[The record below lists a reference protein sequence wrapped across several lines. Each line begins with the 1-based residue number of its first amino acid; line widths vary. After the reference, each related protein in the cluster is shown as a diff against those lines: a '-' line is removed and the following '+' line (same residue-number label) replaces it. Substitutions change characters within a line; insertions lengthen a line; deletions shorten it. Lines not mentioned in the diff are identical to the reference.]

1 MTRVFAPLLL
11 LDGAVGSLLL
21 LGAIQGATE
30 FLPVSSSGHLVL
42 FGEWF
47 GLERE
52 QGLAR
57 EVALHL
63 GTLVA
68 VIVFCWRDL
77 LALLKVGSRGLW
89 TLVLGSAVVT
99 GAIGV
104 PAEDLISENLAHVGG
119 AAGGLA
125 VTALLLAVV
134 APKDDSRQTRTLD
147 QGTIRDAVILGL
159 FQSMALVPGISRAG
173 ATIVAALLLGFQR
186 SHAVRIAFVM
196 SVPVV
201 GGAVLLKMLEPGG
214 TEIYQDPGLL
224 GGLVVAGLVG
234 LGALRFISVHVDA
247 RSLRLFALYCL
258 LMASAAMLSLL

>member
-1 MTRVFAPLLL
+1 MTRGLLAL
-11 LDGAVGSLLL
+11 LAADGALLSLLL
-21 LGAIQGATE
+21 LGVIQGATE

-42 FGEWF
+42 FGHWF

-68 VIVFCWRDL
+68 VILFCWRDL
-77 LALLKVGSRGLW
+77 LALLGAGSRGLW

-99 GAIGV
+99 AAIGLPV
-104 PAEDLISENLAHVGG
+104 EDLIEQHLAHVGG
-119 AAGGLA
+119 AAGGLLG
-125 VTALLLAVV
+125 TALLLAVV
-134 APKDDSRQTRTLD
+134 APGDETRQTRTLD
-147 QGTIRDAVILGL
+147 QGTLRDALILGL

-186 SHAVRIAFVM
+186 AHAVRIAFVM

-201 GGAVLLKMLEPGG
+201 GGAVLLKLLEPRG
-214 TEIYQDPGLL
+214 TEIYGEPGLV
-224 GGLVVAGLVG
+224 GGLVVAGGVG
-234 LGALRFISVHVDA
+234 LLALRFISVHVDA
-247 RSLRLFALYCL
+247 RALRLFALYCL
-258 LMASAAMLSLL
+258 LMASAAMLTLL